1 MAQSVS
7 GGHVSLLMILK
18 LLMVLKLVLL
28 IISYCIIYVC
38 PFYRYMSHD
47 RYGLWRL
54 GISHVLNAAH
64 GKMCC
69 KGSDDFYGTTVQY
82 YGVAA
87 NDLPTFDIS
96 PFFYPSAHYI
106 HQALS
111 TPGGTHS
118 FCCATLYY
126 FSLVNSAGIQYKTVC
141 EYIILSSD
149 LYGLL
154 NIRNFIFT

>member
-1 MAQSVS
+1 
-7 GGHVSLLMILK
+7 
-18 LLMVLKLVLL
+18 
-28 IISYCIIYVC
+28 
-38 PFYRYMSHD
+38 MSHD

-54 GISHVLNAAH
+54 GITHVLNAAH

-96 PFFYPSAHYI
+96 PFFYPSAQYI

-111 TPGGTHS
+111 TPGGKTHYCLLHHTVVFQS
-118 FCCATLYY
+118 GKYSCAT
-126 FSLVNSAGIQYKTVC
+126 I
-141 EYIILSSD
+141 
-149 LYGLL
+149 
-154 NIRNFIFT
+154 